1 MTDDEV
7 TGGRSC
13 RSLKIYRSL
22 CRDVVEA
29 TRDEI
34 VLNHEIVGSST
45 LYLFRAL
52 CDHLSLCV
60 CHESIMRVYDAQ
72 RYERCKDQR
81 PRSIR
86 DLESSER
93 LSRDFVSL

>member
-1 MTDDEV
+1 MTDEEV
-7 TGGRSC
+7 TGDCSC

-34 VLNHEIVGSST
+34 VLNYEIVGSST
-45 LYLFRAL
+45 LYLSRRYVITS
-52 CDHLSLCV
+52 HSV
-60 CHESIMRVYDAQ
+60 YVMRVYDAQ
-72 RYERCKDQR
+72 RSKRCKDQR
-81 PRSIR
+81 PRLIR

-93 LSRDFVSL
+93 SSRDFVSL